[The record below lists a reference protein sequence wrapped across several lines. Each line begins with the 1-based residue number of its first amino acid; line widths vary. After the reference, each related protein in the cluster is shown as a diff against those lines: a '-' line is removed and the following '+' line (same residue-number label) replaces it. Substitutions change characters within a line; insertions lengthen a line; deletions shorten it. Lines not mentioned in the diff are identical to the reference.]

1 MDTKQLRYFL
11 EMADRLSFRE
21 TAEALYISQSALS
34 RQISELEKE
43 LGAKLFRRST
53 RKVELTDE
61 GYICLKNAQRIIDE
75 ADDMKSKVVRAAEN
89 PSGSIKIGCYA
100 NGRHKL
106 FYELLYRLQSR
117 YRMINVDLTMG
128 DMPEIKRKF
137 ERNEL
142 DVVIALRAS
151 FADSRDLEL
160 MTIEAGQLYA
170 IVPAGHALAKRRSIT
185 PDELRGEKI
194 LIKNEFTRSIL
205 DSVINEAG
213 LRHIEVSEGS
223 SSNVSNMIRVALEEG
238 IMLAPALGNEMIL
251 ENTGTA
257 IIPVTTPD
265 TGMFDEVT
273 VRKRSNRNTAFS
285 YLAQVIKEYT
295 TESANKITNKST
307 DAASPLPM
315 IQCV

>member
-61 GYICLKNAQRIIDE
+61 GHICLKNAQRIIDE
-75 ADDMKSKVVRAAEN
+75 ADDMKSKIIRAVEN
-89 PSGSIKIGCYA
+89 PSGNINIGCYA
-100 NGRHKL
+100 NGRHTL

-128 DMPEIKRKF
+128 EMPEIKRRF

-151 FADSRDLEL
+151 FADIRELEF
-160 MTIEAGQLYA
+160 TTVEAGQLYA
-170 IVPAGHALAKRRSIT
+170 VVPDGHRLAARDHIT
-185 PDELRGEKI
+185 PEELRDETVF
-194 LIKNEFTRSIL
+194 IKNEFTRSIL
-205 DSVINEAG
+205 DSVIKDAG
-213 LRHIEVSEGS
+213 LRNIEVSSESGS
-223 SSNVSNMIRVALEEG
+223 GVSSMIRVALGEG
-238 IMLAPALGNEMIL
+238 IMLTPALGHEMTL
-251 ENTGTA
+251 ENTGNVVV
-257 IIPVTTPD
+257 PVQIENSE
-265 TGMFDEVT
+265 MFDEVII
-273 VRKRSNRNTAFS
+273 RKKSNRNTAFR
-285 YLAQVIKEYT
+285 YLAQIIKEYNS
-295 TESANKITNKST
+295 ENT

-315 IQCV
+315 SKCV

>member
-61 GYICLKNAQRIIDE
+61 GHICLKNAQRIIDE

-100 NGRHKL
+100 NGRHTL

-151 FADSRDLEL
+151 FADSRDLEF

-223 SSNVSNMIRVALEEG
+223 SSNVSNMIRVALGEG
-238 IMLAPALGNEMIL
+238 IMLAPALGNEMTI

-295 TESANKITNKST
+295 NETVNKNAEKNTG
-307 DAASPLPM
+307 AASPLQL
-315 IQCV
+315 IQCI